1 MPRQERTAPN
11 ISINKRN
18 FDLLEQQ
25 QQVFPAL
32 TKGDLVNN
40 ILDIY
45 FKGTGSWCPKKVD
58 KEEDNEQ
65 DWEKE
70 IKDFVKLQDTLKET
84 FDKPV
89 CKNSK
94 KSKST
99 KKGKEK
105 HTRKLRQSFK

>member
-1 MPRQERTAPN
+1 MREEKTAPN

-25 QQVFPAL
+25 QEVFPTL

-45 FKGTGSWCPKKVD
+45 FKGSGTWVPKKVN
-58 KEEDNEQ
+58 KKEDNKQ

-70 IKDFVKLQDTLKET
+70 IEDFAKLQDTIKTGLKE
-84 FDKPV
+84 PS
-89 CKNSK
+89 SK
-94 KSKST
+94 KS

-105 HTRKLRQSFK
+105 QTRRSYK